1 MYGRQRKT
9 GQVMLAFKMTPIK
22 SGRSSGTVPWIAA
35 PFIAFLALSFGINP
49 SNAFAENYTMDV
61 GSWGEPSSPSC
72 VILDTIQFIEEVP
85 ARVNFRFQKTCK
97 RDVFD
102 VKTTPPGRLLGFGNF
117 EGNQAKKNFWLDV
130 AIDTQDILLTTN
142 KYEGIGLTT
151 TRYSIG
157 PLIAEIRK
165 YLSQTKGAPDW
176 QSLLGQSE
184 RMLAERE
191 ADDDIAPTITLLSPD
206 VTPQNKIFRV
216 DNYQT
221 YVRGRVSDEEGVLTV
236 LVNGK
241 KACVKADG
249 SFAAKLKLGLGA
261 NTILV
266 QVEDISGNVSER
278 TFTIV
283 REEFIPEETLADV
296 DIPPKTKMKNP
307 DGLAVIIGVESY
319 QYVPDATYAYN
330 DAEVFREYLADTM
343 GYSKS
348 RVKIITNS
356 KATLAEFNKLLGS
369 NGWLARN
376 IKPGKSD
383 VVVYFAGHGI
393 PDPASLQTG
402 LLPFDVDPNYSV
414 GLPLKELYRT
424 LSSLKARTATVFL
437 DACFTGE
444 TRDSCWRIA
453 ETSWSCPVKRP
464 KVLLSF
470 LLLLPVRQV
479 VLSRTRNMA
488 CSPIISSRDWAARR
502 IATATGNLPSQN

>member
-1 MYGRQRKT
+1 
-9 GQVMLAFKMTPIK
+9 
-22 SGRSSGTVPWIAA
+22 
-35 PFIAFLALSFGINP
+35 
-49 SNAFAENYTMDV
+49 
-61 GSWGEPSSPSC
+61 
-72 VILDTIQFIEEVP
+72 
-85 ARVNFRFQKTCK
+85 
-97 RDVFD
+97 
-102 VKTTPPGRLLGFGNF
+102 
-117 EGNQAKKNFWLDV
+117 
-130 AIDTQDILLTTN
+130 
-142 KYEGIGLTT
+142 
-151 TRYSIG
+151 
-157 PLIAEIRK
+157 
-165 YLSQTKGAPDW
+165 
-176 QSLLGQSE
+176 
-184 RMLAERE
+184 MLAERE

-266 QVEDISGNVSER
+266 QAEDISGNVSER